1 MGIEMVP
8 MLTGLVTSLLPG
20 FEEQDEN
27 LQKSISKLFDGL
39 KQSVGQRFLIG
50 SVWIAML
57 KN

>member
-1 MGIEMVP
+1 MVP